1 MEWIRNGVC
10 VNINITLFK
19 KEWKQ
24 LEKYYKKSHTRD
36 EANFYYLKLKDL
48 TDGEFEEVMDLVFKK
63 CKYFPN
69 IAEIR
74 ELIPRK
80 DKKITQFSEW
90 ENLKK
95 EPLDEEDKKYA
106 REFYKKYCD
115 TEEEYQERI
124 ERLGL

>member
-1 MEWIRNGVC
+1 MC
-10 VNINITLFK
+10 VNINIILFK

-48 TDGEFEEVMDLVFKK
+48 TDREFEKAIDLVFKK
-63 CKYFPN
+63 CKYFPG

-80 DKKITQFSEW
+80 DKIIEQFYEW
-90 ENLKK
+90 ENNAK
-95 EPLDEEDKKYA
+95 EPLDEEEKEWA
-106 REFYKKYCD
+106 RNFYKKYCD
-115 TEEEYQERI
+115 TEEEYKEKLKKI
-124 ERLGL
+124 GLEE